1 MIIIDD
7 CSLTPNPA
15 NINSAVS
22 VKVGVTEFPSVLSQ
36 ASWAQIAQASELG
49 IASSLWSVGD
59 EKTIHLLPEAGG
71 MPELPDDTNTL
82 TLVIMGFNH
91 DDKADGT
98 GKAGITFGTKNLMAY
113 RRKMNNS
120 NTNSGGFTGS
130 AMYTYLQNTLFSQ
143 FTTDL
148 QSAIKPVLKKTSAGG
163 SGVSPTINTNAMKLF
178 LFSEIEIFGS
188 TTYSV
193 SGEGS
198 QYSYF
203 ATAANRIK
211 YLSNGSGS
219 KYAWWERSPRANNAT
234 YFCGVGRNG
243 NAEIVGA
250 SSLWGVCFG
259 FCV

>member
-22 VKVGVTEFPSVLSQ
+22 AKVGVTEFPDVLSR

-59 EKTIHLLPEAGG
+59 EIDITVSGEK
-71 MPELPDDTNTL
+71 L

-91 DDKADGT
+91 DDKADGS
-98 GKAGITFGTKNLMAY
+98 GKAGITFGMKNLMAST
-113 RRKMNNS
+113 RAMNNS

-130 AMYTYLQNTLFSQ
+130 NTYRYLQNTLFSQ
-143 FTTDL
+143 LTTDL
-148 QSAIKPVLKKTSAGG
+148 QSAIKPVLKKTSDGNKNT
-163 SGVSPTINTNAMKLF
+163 TINTNEMKIF
-178 LFSEIEIFGS
+178 LFSEIEVFGS

-193 SGEGS
+193 AGEGS
-198 QYSYF
+198 QYNYF
-203 ATAANRIK
+203 ATAANRVK
-211 YLSNGSGS
+211 SLYNGTGNAYTWWLRSPHRSSSTAFCTVSPSGSANHRLAGQGSG
-219 KYAWWERSPRANNAT
+219 
-234 YFCGVGRNG
+234 
-243 NAEIVGA
+243 I
-250 SSLWGVCFG
+250 CFG

>member
-1 MIIIDD
+1 MIIIND

-22 VKVGVTEFPSVLSQ
+22 AKVGVTEFPDVLSQ

-59 EKTIHLLPEAGG
+59 EKTIYLAPEDGGLPEK
-71 MPELPDDTNTL
+71 PDDTNTL

-91 DDKADGT
+91 DDKADGS
-98 GKAGITFGTKNLMAY
+98 GKAGITFGTKNLMATT
-113 RRKMNNS
+113 RAMNSS

-143 FTTDL
+143 FATDL

-163 SGVSPTINTNAMKLF
+163 RNTTINTNEMKIF
-178 LFSEIEIFGS
+178 LFSEIEVFGS
-188 TTYSV
+188 TTYSAA
-193 SGEGS
+193 GEGS

-203 ATAANRIK
+203 VTAANRIK
-211 YLSNGSGS
+211 YRANGSG
-219 KYAWWERSPRANNAT
+219 KANGWWERSPNASDST
-234 YFCGVGRNG
+234 SFCGVHSTGSANRY
-243 NAEIVGA
+243 A
-250 SSLWGVCFG
+250 STFASRGVCFG

>member
-1 MIIIDD
+1 MIIIND

-22 VKVGVTEFPSVLSQ
+22 VKVGVTEFPDVLSR

-59 EKTIHLLPEAGG
+59 EKTIYLAPEAGG

-82 TLVIMGFNH
+82 TLVIYGFNH

-98 GKAGITFGTKNLMAY
+98 GKAGITFGTKNLMGY
-113 RRKMNNS
+113 TRKMNNS
-120 NTNSGGFTGS
+120 NTNNGGFTGS

-143 FTTDL
+143 FATDL
-148 QSAIKPVLKKTSAGG
+148 QSAIKPVLKKTSAGNQ
-163 SGVSPTINTNAMKLF
+163 STTINTNAMKLF
-178 LFSEIEIFGS
+178 LFSEIEIFGEAGH
-188 TTYSV
+188 SV

-198 QYSYF
+198 QYNWS
-203 ATAANRIK
+203 TTRENRIK
-211 YLSNGSGS
+211 RLANGADTAR
-219 KYAWWERSPRANNAT
+219 YWWLRSPNAGNSTSFCLTDPYGYHSNLGEANK
-234 YFCGVGRNG
+234 V
-243 NAEIVGA
+243 
-250 SSLWGVCFG
+250 WGVCFG

>member
-1 MIIIDD
+1 MIIIND

-22 VKVGVTEFPSVLSQ
+22 AKVGVTEFPDVLSR

-59 EKTIHLLPEAGG
+59 EKTIYLGPEAGG

-113 RRKMNNS
+113 TRKMNNS
-120 NTNSGGFTGS
+120 NTNNGGFTGS

-163 SGVSPTINTNAMKLF
+163 RNTTINTNEMKIF
-178 LFSEIEIFGS
+178 LFSEIEVFGS
-188 TTYSV
+188 TTYSAA
-193 SGEGS
+193 GEGS
-198 QYSYF
+198 QYDYF
-203 ATAANRIK
+203 ATAANRRK

-219 KYAWWERSPRANNAT
+219 ATGWWLRSPVVTNNAF
-234 YFCGVGRNG
+234 FCTVGSRG
-243 NAEIVGA
+243 STLYRIA
-250 SSLWGVCFG
+250 SDSRGVCFG

>member
-1 MIIIDD
+1 MIIINA
-7 CSLTPNPA
+7 CSLKPNPA

-22 VKVGVTEFPSVLSQ
+22 VKVGVTEFPSVLRQ

-49 IASSLWSVGD
+49 IASSLWNVGD
-59 EKTIHLLPEAGG
+59 EKTIYLGPEGG
-71 MPELPDDTNTL
+71 GIPELPDDYNTL
-82 TLVIMGFNH
+82 TLVIYGFNH

-98 GKAGITFGTKNLMAY
+98 GKAGITFGTKNLMGY

-163 SGVSPTINTNAMKLF
+163 RDTTINTNEMKIF
-178 LFSEIEIFGS
+178 LFSEIEVFGS
-188 TTYSV
+188 TTYSAA
-193 SGEGS
+193 GEGT
-198 QYSYF
+198 QYDYF

-211 YLSNGSGS
+211 YMSNGSGS
-219 KYAWWERSPRANNAT
+219 AYLWWERSPYVSNSTFFCLVNGSGSATGSIANN
-234 YFCGVGRNG
+234 
-243 NAEIVGA
+243 
-250 SSLWGVCFG
+250 SLGVCFG

>member
-1 MIIIDD
+1 MIIIKD

-22 VKVGVTEFPSVLSQ
+22 AKVGVTEFPDVLSR

-49 IASSLWSVGD
+49 VASSLWSVGD
-59 EKTIHLLPEAGG
+59 EKTIYLAPEDGGLPEK
-71 MPELPDDTNTL
+71 PDDYNTL

-91 DDKADGT
+91 DDKADGS
-98 GKAGITFGTKNLMAY
+98 GKADITFGTKNLMAY
-113 RRKMNNS
+113 TRKMNSS
-120 NTNSGGFTGS
+120 NTSAGGFTGS

-143 FTTDL
+143 FDPGL
-148 QSAIKPVLKKTSAGG
+148 QSAIKPVLKKTSAGNQ
-163 SGVSPTINTNAMKLF
+163 STTINTNAMKLF

-188 TTYSV
+188 TPYSA

-203 ATAANRIK
+203 ATAANRVK
-211 YLSNGSGS
+211 YLTNGAGS
-219 KYAWWERSPRANNAT
+219 ASAWWERSP
-234 YFCGVGRNG
+234 YVGRNARFCYVRNSG
-243 NAEIVGA
+243 DAYYYYA
-250 SSLWGVCFG
+250 SGSWGVCFG

>member
-49 IASSLWSVGD
+49 LASSLWSVGD
-59 EKTIHLLPEAGG
+59 EKTIYLAPEDGGLPEK
-71 MPELPDDTNTL
+71 PDDYNTV
-82 TLVIMGFNH
+82 TLAIMGFNH

-98 GKAGITFGTKNLMAY
+98 GKAGITFGAKNLAGY
-113 RRKMNNS
+113 TRGMNNS

-130 AMYTYLQNTLFSQ
+130 NTYRYLQNTLFSQ
-143 FTTDL
+143 FATDL
-148 QSAIKPVLKKTSAGG
+148 QSAIKPILKKTSAG
-163 SGVSPTINTNAMKLF
+163 SKNTTINTNEMKIF
-178 LFSEIEIFGS
+178 LFSEIEVFGS
-188 TTYSV
+188 ITYSF

-198 QYSYF
+198 QYNYF
-203 ATAANRIK
+203 ATEANRVK
-211 YLSNGSGS
+211 YLYNGAGNA
-219 KYAWWERSPRANNAT
+219 YTWWLRSPH
-234 YFCGVGRNG
+234 
-243 NAEIVGA
+243 A
-250 SSLWGVCFG
+250 SSSTAFCTVSSTGGENHRLASRVTGVCFG

>member
-1 MIIIDD
+1 MIIIND

-22 VKVGVTEFPSVLSQ
+22 AKVGITEFPDVLSQ

-59 EKTIHLLPEAGG
+59 EKTIYLAPEGGG

-113 RRKMNNS
+113 TRKMNNS
-120 NTNSGGFTGS
+120 NTNNGGFTGS

-143 FTTDL
+143 FATDL
-148 QSAIKPVLKKTSAGG
+148 QSVIKPVLKKTSAGNQ
-163 SGVSPTINTNAMKLF
+163 STTINTNAMKLF
-178 LFSEIEIFGS
+178 LFSEIEIFGKAGH
-188 TTYSV
+188 SV

-198 QYSYF
+198 QYNWS
-203 ATAANRIK
+203 TTRENRIK
-211 YLSNGSGS
+211 RLANGADTAQ
-219 KYAWWERSPRANNAT
+219 YWWLRSPRSGNSTSFCLTDPYGYHSNLGEANK
-234 YFCGVGRNG
+234 V
-243 NAEIVGA
+243 
-250 SSLWGVCFG
+250 WGVCFG

>member
-1 MIIIDD
+1 MIIIKD

-22 VKVGVTEFPSVLSQ
+22 AKVGVTEFPDVLSR

-49 IASSLWSVGD
+49 VASSLWSVGD
-59 EKTIHLLPEAGG
+59 EKTIHLAPEGGGLPEK
-71 MPELPDDTNTL
+71 PDDYNTL

-113 RRKMNNS
+113 TRKMNSS
-120 NTNSGGFTGS
+120 NTSAGGFTGS

-143 FTTDL
+143 FATDL
-148 QSAIKPVLKKTSAGG
+148 QSVIKPVLKKTSAGNQ
-163 SGVSPTINTNAMKLF
+163 STTINTNAMKLF

-188 TTYSV
+188 TPYSA

-203 ATAANRIK
+203 ATAANRVK
-211 YLSNGSGS
+211 YLTNGAGS
-219 KYAWWERSPRANNAT
+219 ASAWWERSP
-234 YFCGVGRNG
+234 YVGRNARFCYVRNSG
-243 NAEIVGA
+243 DAYYYYA
-250 SSLWGVCFG
+250 SGSWGVCFG